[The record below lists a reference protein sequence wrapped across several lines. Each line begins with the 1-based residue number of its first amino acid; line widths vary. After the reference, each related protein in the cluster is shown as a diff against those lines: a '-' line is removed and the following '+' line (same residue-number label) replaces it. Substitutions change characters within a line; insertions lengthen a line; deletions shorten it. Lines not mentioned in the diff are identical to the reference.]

1 MSSTFSA
8 MFGEGIENINTLNTK
23 FYHSSFRYNWKRTLE
38 RDSSNEDLTNWIKED
53 EHRKIY
59 LCDEIEE
66 VLNEMDRHPDNRDEN
81 RKIFEQYIKNEKFP
95 VISMKKIPAPYT
107 WYNRTTKCINL
118 RPGRTGGSN
127 RLPKPIEMKG
137 QNSHAI
143 IAGRTGSGKSVFLN
157 NLILNMMS
165 EYAPWELELYL
176 ADFKKVEMS
185 RYMNKYPAPHVRAC
199 AATSEVDYVQSLI
212 QFIKERK
219 DKREKLFARL
229 GYLNIEEFRN
239 AYSNNQYEVV
249 MPRILFLVDEFQ
261 QLFLDADTFQ
271 KAIIDDLITDITRKG
286 RSQGVHLMFASQDMS
301 GALNQKQLSNFK
313 IRFALACDS
322 SISNDI
328 LGNNGATMIQTGQ
341 VVANTKS
348 KEASDNVIY
357 SVPIAEDK
365 EEENYKEEYFFRSLK
380 EFQEYAEKIGYKYE
394 KTQKFYDEDKQVDIE
409 ELEKL
414 LEKPAIHQIRT
425 FEREEQI
432 NDKQRNFMSLVLG
445 RKVVYS
451 TEEYDIENFFLDY
464 AKNRCV
470 LCLSGNNSDLA
481 YFQKLIATN
490 IKTMDIKRHDDNIHN
505 LNRRFALPFFYDLN
519 PLVSSLYT
527 PEERLKDLD
536 CMEKKYEEY
545 SEDEIAEFIEQNIYY
560 RAEELEALYGA
571 FSYRK
576 TLIQFFRNSEL
587 KNVREVCIAFL
598 KEYMENLD
606 IKNKEEQEEYINL
619 INDAGLYKLKEDD
632 SNIISCM
639 EKLEFL
645 GQLKDDIKDL
655 LESYYRYKIL
665 KIRPIYKIFPP
676 TLVWIAGIEN
686 IERIPRWFAEFAAN
700 AMDYNF
706 LPMFFSTA
714 NVKYEVKQAANYVFV
729 SGSDPKLYD
738 DYLGKKPPKGDNEI
752 KIRCLIKNT
761 NQKFAF
767 KKYRCQMNVPAI
779 KSINFD
785 SVL

>member
-1 MSSTFSA
+1 MNSTLSS
-8 MFGEGIENINTLNTK
+8 MFGEGIENINTSNTK
-23 FYHSSFRYNWKRTLE
+23 FYHASFRYNWKRTLE
-38 RDSSNEDLTNWIKED
+38 KDSSNEDLTNWIKKD
-53 EHRKIY
+53 EHKKIY
-59 LCDEIEE
+59 LCEEIQD
-66 VLNEMDRHPDNRDEN
+66 VLSEMDVHPDDRDAN
-81 RKIFEQYIKNEKFP
+81 RKIFEQYIEKFP
-95 VISMKKIPAPYT
+95 VILMKQMPESYT

-127 RLPKPIEMKG
+127 RLPKPIEMRG

-157 NLILNMMS
+157 NLILNMML

-212 QFIKERK
+212 QFIKDRK

-239 AYSNNQYEVV
+239 AYSNDEYEVV

-271 KAIIDDLITDITRKG
+271 KAIIEDLITDITRKG

-313 IRFALACDS
+313 VRFALACDS
-322 SISNDI
+322 GISNDI
-328 LGNNGATMIQTGQ
+328 LGNSGATMIQTGQ
-341 VVANTKS
+341 VIANTKS
-348 KEASDNVIY
+348 KEVSDNVIY
-357 SVPIAEDK
+357 SVPIAEDRP
-365 EEENYKEEYFFRSLK
+365 EENYKEEYFFRILK
-380 EFQEYAEKIGYKYE
+380 ELEKNAKEFGYEYK
-394 KTQKFYDEDKQVDIE
+394 KTQKFYDEDKQIDIE
-409 ELEKL
+409 NLEKL
-414 LEKPAIHQIRT
+414 LENPIIHKIRT
-425 FEREEQI
+425 FEGNEQI

-451 TEEYDIENFFLDY
+451 REEYDIENFFLDY
-464 AKNRCV
+464 AKNRCI

-481 YFQKLIATN
+481 YFQKLIAIN
-490 IKTMDIKRHDDNIHN
+490 IKTMDIKREDDNIN
-505 LNRRFALPFFYDLN
+505 NFNRRFTLPIFFDLN

-527 PEERLKDLD
+527 PEERLRDLD
-536 CMEKKYEEY
+536 CMEMKYEEY
-545 SEDEIAEFIEQNIYY
+545 SEDEIAEFIDENIYY
-560 RAEELEALYGA
+560 RSEELEILYSA

-576 TLIQFFRNSEL
+576 TLIQLFRNPRYRNAKEI
-587 KNVREVCIAFL
+587 CIAFL
-598 KEYMENLD
+598 KITMKEYTD
-606 IKNKEEQEEYINL
+606 IKSKEEQEEYINM
-619 INDAGLYKLKEDD
+619 IQEGGLYKLKEDD
-632 SNIISCM
+632 SNIISFIK
-639 EKLEFL
+639 ELDFL
-645 GQLKDDIKDL
+645 GPLKDDVKDL
-655 LESYYRYKIL
+655 LEAYYRYKVL
-665 KIRPIYKIFPP
+665 NIRPTYKLFAP
-676 TLVWIAGIEN
+676 TLVWISGIEN
-686 IERIPRWFAEFAAN
+686 LERLPQWFAEFAAN

-714 NVKYEVKQAANYVFV
+714 NVKYEIKQAANYIFV
-729 SGSDPKLYD
+729 AGSDPKMYD

-752 KIRCLIKNT
+752 KFQCLIKNT

-767 KKYRCQMNVPAI
+767 KKYRCQVNIPTI
-779 KSINFD
+779 KSIDFD
-785 SVL
+785 SIL